1 MSKPMHITCCYGSH
15 GDRTPYDGSQ
25 CWPGDNSIW
34 SCDFTHGEIPLYWP
48 PTEYPNGIPRLYEKG
63 TNRWMDGWMDGR
75 RTFLIN
81 GQVNK

>member
-63 TNRWMDGWMDGR
+63 TNRWMDGWMDVE
-75 RTFLIN
+75 LS
-81 GQVNK
+81 